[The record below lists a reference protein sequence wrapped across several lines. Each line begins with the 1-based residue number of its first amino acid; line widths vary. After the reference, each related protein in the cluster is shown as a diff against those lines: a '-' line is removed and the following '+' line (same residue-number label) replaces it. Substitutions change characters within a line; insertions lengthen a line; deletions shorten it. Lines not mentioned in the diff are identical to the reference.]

1 MISTTDDIS
10 VIICAYT
17 EDRWDDLIAAVA
29 SVRRQTLSPAEI
41 IVVIDYNPHLLKRT
55 QEHLLDVVI
64 VENRRTRGISGARN
78 SGIAVA
84 KGNIIAFLDDDAIA
98 EPNWIEQLV
107 VCYADPQI
115 AGVGGKIEP
124 FWREARPF
132 WLPDELD
139 WVVGCTYRGMPLQA
153 RTTHNREEG
162 TVRNMIGA
170 NMSLRKDVLV
180 SVNGFHESL
189 GKGARGIGCRWLQR
203 DVVDDDTEVCMR
215 VTQQYL
221 NYAKFYYTP
230 TAVVLHS
237 VPAQRASWS
246 YLFRRSYAEGL
257 AKAMLVGMH
266 GAHMGLSS
274 ERSYTFKVLP
284 RGIIRGVTDA
294 LLHHDPA
301 GLARAGAIVAAF
313 MATLSGYVVGRA
325 VTQIKTSQLL
335 RPPQRREAQHD
346 QAKLTPGN

>member
-1 MISTTDDIS
+1 MISATDNIS

-17 EDRWDDLIAAVA
+17 EDRWDDLIAAVE
-29 SVRRQTLSPAEI
+29 SVRRQTLSPCEI
-41 IVVIDYNPHLLKRT
+41 IVVIDYNPHLLKRA
-55 QEHLLDVVI
+55 QEQLLDAVL
-64 VENRRTRGISGARN
+64 VENRRPRGISGARN
-78 SGIAVA
+78 SGIEVA

-98 EPNWIEQLV
+98 EPNWIEHLV
-107 VCYADPQI
+107 VCYADPHI

-124 FWREARPF
+124 FWRGARPS
-132 WLPDELD
+132 WLPDELN
-139 WVVGCTYRGMPLQA
+139 WVVGCTYRGMPLKA
-153 RTTHNREEG
+153 CAAHNKGEG
-162 TVRNMIGA
+162 IVRNPIGA
-170 NMSLRKDVLV
+170 NMSIRKDVLM

-189 GKGARGIGCRWLQR
+189 GKGASGIGSRWLQK

-215 VTQQYL
+215 VTRQHPHY
-221 NYAKFYYTP
+221 KFYYTP
-230 TAVVLHS
+230 TAIIWHS

-246 YLFRRSYAEGL
+246 YLLRRSYAEGL

-284 RGIIRGVTDA
+284 LGIIRGVTDA

-313 MATLSGYVVGRA
+313 MATLSGYVVGSA
-325 VTQIKTSQLL
+325 VTQIKKLYLL
-335 RPPQRREAQHD
+335 SSPQRRKAQHD
-346 QAKLTPGN
+346 QAKLTPGS